1 MNPFNLLEIH
11 LIEKQFNEEILYYK
25 NYMENMKHG
34 FIEWDYEKYFEA
46 YNNILDLKY
55 ELKEFKKEI
64 NIRGVKK

>member
-11 LIEKQFNEEILYYK
+11 LIEKQLLEQILYYK
-25 NYMENMKHG
+25 NYMEDMRTG
-34 FIEWDYEKYFEA
+34 FIKWDYEKYFEA